1 MKSTKRDKM
10 ASAIIHAQ
18 MLLICL
24 DDVAEE
30 QDLFKHDY
38 KKKVKN
44 LIFETE
50 SKLNMIN
57 NALDEDEKTAY
68 YELLDKIIQLYNFMD
83 NLNCITKLNL
93 FAKFVEQNKNNDNNL

>member
-1 MKSTKRDKM
+1 M

-50 SKLNMIN
+50 SKLNLIN
-57 NALDEDEKTAY
+57 NALTEEEKTAY
-68 YELLDKIIQLYNFMD
+68 FELLQKKIELYSFIDKINTQQQID
-83 NLNCITKLNL
+83 L
-93 FAKFVEQNKNNDNNL
+93 FRKFVEQNKENDNL

>member
-1 MKSTKRDKM
+1 M

-18 MLLICL
+18 MLLHDL

-30 QDLFKHDY
+30 QDLFKQDY

-50 SKLNMIN
+50 SKLNAIN
-57 NALDEDEKTAY
+57 NNLTEEEKTDY
-68 YELLDKIIQLYNFMD
+68 FNLLHKKIEIYSFIDKINTQQQIDIFR
-83 NLNCITKLNL
+83 I
-93 FAKFVEQNKNNDNNL
+93 FVEQTQKK